1 MSALRQR
8 AATLARRSRPTAIRN
23 TRSYASDHGHD
34 GHHAPPKEESL
45 GASFYLTVGAIPLSI
60 FFYSIS
66 RPGEDGKPSGLS
78 NLIGKYTEMSETW
91 SERNA
96 MRTAMIEQAA
106 HDKHLLYNAPRNK
119 HIELKFPEVFHAG
132 SPFNVPA
139 GHNANLDK
147 VVEHYRQQ
155 HLDEE
160 ERKATK
166 ARSKWDPQPNP

>member
-8 AATLARRSRPTAIRN
+8 AAHLARRSRPTAIRN
-23 TRSYASDHGHD
+23 TRSYASGHGHD
-34 GHHAPPKEESL
+34 SHHAAPKDEPL
-45 GASFYLTVGAIPLSI
+45 GAAFYLALGAIPLSI
-60 FFYSIS
+60 FFYTIS
-66 RPGEDGKPSGLS
+66 RPGEDGKESAIS
-78 NLIGKYTEMSETW
+78 SLIGKYTAMQETW

-96 MRTAMIEQAA
+96 LRTAMVEQAA

-119 HIELKFPEVFHAG
+119 HVELKFPEVFHAG